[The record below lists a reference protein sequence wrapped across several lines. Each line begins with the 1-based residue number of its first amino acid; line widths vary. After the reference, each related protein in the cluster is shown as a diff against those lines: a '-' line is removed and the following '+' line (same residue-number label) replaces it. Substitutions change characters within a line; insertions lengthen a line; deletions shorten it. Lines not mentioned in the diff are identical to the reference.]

1 MKKII
6 FLSLVFFSLT
16 FQAQVI
22 VQPGTYKSSGENLG
36 VEIKINADD
45 TYELIMMSGK
55 LVSKSDSIY
64 LENKY
69 KQESNFLVSQFENSK
84 NSKTIGIS
92 INSKYISSYYN
103 PVYIGTQKSEKSP
116 IEYKV
121 IADYQIQEIDSSGYG
136 NSYEDIV
143 FSVDRVKYI
152 YLVEEKNKI
161 ATASKYEIK
170 ETVSNLE
177 IVYSPYSL
185 ANINLRG
192 YIKDDKFVISDG
204 TSPLIF
210 SLNST
215 DNNKFSNTLNAV
227 NTRKDS
233 DFVAPVPL
241 KSPDDYYY
249 GNDTA
254 NFDFKFTVDNSLK
267 DALKTIQKTPNKFL
281 VITYNPTSKNENEDF
296 NNYLKSQ
303 EAIIKSSMYDE
314 YQPQY
319 DLYNYYL
326 ASSKDENLF
335 DKKSKRPQIVVL
347 NANGNKLYHTTGTL
361 IENQDLFNY
370 YSELSTKLPVANVYA
385 SLDVEINNKK
395 ATVVD
400 LKKIFKNS
408 LNSDKPYLDSYIEEL
423 AVPTDAEDAV
433 EVQGVDSTGVSE
445 SYDDY
450 GKLKDE
456 QNLYTFKTSKQTINT
471 KWKEILDYYK
481 KQSTVDE
488 DLVSIIKK
496 EIENDGFTIRLFLER
511 KQLLTD
517 LDFEGIDYLLNN
529 YEAIIQIEK
538 QKLNETANDT
548 LEKVAY
554 DSYESFY
561 EKSLNEVLES
571 VFLENSN
578 NSEGSTKAHFE
589 KTMNYYKKYS
599 TKNKENLAASVAY
612 INALENNLS
621 KLSNKNE
628 LYTSFE
634 SYFNQLTSQSPNLI
648 ESLDIVFTKNNETR
662 YDYNDWTSFK
672 NSFSNLANS
681 VSWAVVENEKDL
693 TLIKNAIKW
702 SETSL
707 KLEKQNG
714 YYLDTLAQLYY
725 KNNQK
730 ELAIT
735 TQKLALEAMQD
746 SRDSDIYMEIKAVL
760 IKMQNNS
767 Y

>member
-92 INSKYISSYYN
+92 FNSKYISSYYN

-215 DNNKFSNTLNAV
+215 DNNKVSNTLNAV

>member
-241 KSPDDYYY
+241 KCPDDYYY

-267 DALKTIQKTPNKFL
+267 DALKTIQNTPNKFL

-335 DKKSKRPQIVVL
+335 DKKRKRPQIVVL

>member
-92 INSKYISSYYN
+92 FNSKYISSYYN

-215 DNNKFSNTLNAV
+215 DNNKVSNTLNAV

-281 VITYNPTSKNENEDF
+281 VITYNPTSKNEKEDF

-361 IENQDLFNY
+361 TENQDLFNY

-408 LNSDKPYLDSYIEEL
+408 LNSDKPYVDRYTEEL

-433 EVQGVDSTGVSE
+433 EVQGVDSAGVSE

-634 SYFNQLTSQSPNLI
+634 SYFNKLTSQSPNLI